1 MKHPT
6 LSILLPL
13 VLSGLAAVAAAA
25 DDRPDA
31 EILLERATAEQQ
43 AVPSFDAG
51 RAGQRRSM
59 VRDQIRSRQIRDE
72 AVLEAM
78 NAVPRHLFVP
88 EGRRARAYDDL
99 PLPIGHGQTIS
110 QPYMVAFMSDE
121 LDVQAGDRVLEVGT
135 GSGYQA
141 AVLAAMGVEVI
152 SIEIIP
158 ELARSAADRLESL
171 GFNNVTVASGDGY
184 FGMPEGAPYDGIIV
198 TAAADHVPPPLIEQL
213 KPGARMIIPVGRS
226 GWQQNL
232 LRVEKRPDGTTR
244 SRNLMAV
251 RFVPLTGER

>member
-1 MKHPT
+1 MRHP
-6 LSILLPL
+6 LLIA
-13 VLSGLAAVAAAA
+13 LAAALLVSGAVA
-25 DDRPDA
+25 DTQV
-31 EILLERATAEQQ
+31 EVLLEGGGAPPEQYPDERERDRTRM
-43 AVPSFDAG
+43 VN
-51 RAGQRRSM
+51 GQVARRG
-59 VRDQIRSRQIRDE
+59 VNNE

-78 NAVPRHLFVP
+78 RRVPRHAFVP
-88 EGRRARAYDDL
+88 EAQQRRAYDDR

-110 QPYMVAFMSDE
+110 QPYMVGFMSQQ
-121 LDVQAGDRVLEVGT
+121 LDVEAGDRVLEVGT

-141 AVLAAMGVEVI
+141 AVLAAMGVTVV

-158 ELARSAADRLESL
+158 ELAESAAARLESQSF
-171 GFNNVTVASGDGY
+171 GNVTVLSGDGY
-184 FGMPEGAPYDGIIV
+184 FGHPEQAPYDGIIV

-213 KPGARMIIPVGRS
+213 KPEARMIIPVGRS

-251 RFVPLTGER
+251 RFVPLTGDH